1 MDRNRLQ
8 EYPGYY
14 GKKMKLKHMDE
25 RMKHIDERQNNEN
38 EMSRGHVP
46 SLEPIE
52 HDYGLMDQHR
62 ILGTGQCHVMSKT
75 LSVT

>member
-1 MDRNRLQ
+1 
-8 EYPGYY
+8 
-14 GKKMKLKHMDE
+14 MDE

>member
-1 MDRNRLQ
+1 
-8 EYPGYY
+8 
-14 GKKMKLKHMDE
+14 MDE

-52 HDYGLMDQHR
+52 HDYGLMDQHWTMSCNEQ
-62 ILGTGQCHVMSKT
+62 ILVGDLKCHSSGAGSTK
-75 LSVT
+75 S